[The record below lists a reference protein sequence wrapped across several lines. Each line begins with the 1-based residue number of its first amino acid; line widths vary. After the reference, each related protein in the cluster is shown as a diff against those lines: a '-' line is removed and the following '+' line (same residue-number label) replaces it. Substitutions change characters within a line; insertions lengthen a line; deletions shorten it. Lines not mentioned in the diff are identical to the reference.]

1 MSSESSLV
9 YVNLPD
15 GIHDVLIS
23 PFGGLFLTG
32 FDSRR
37 RVCLVIYAPPFGA
50 RLQTITQLPYRDYGR
65 NAPTV
70 LAAHDPVRGDLYV
83 LLYQQPDNLGIEQ
96 MSLYRVSPASGKETL
111 LSSISSPY
119 WPPSA
124 LVPRADGSVLV
135 SLQGLGPLLAFDRC
149 NETSCDPPRTLNSAA
164 SNTTGVFFSR
174 THPFPPYVTPHFPYI
189 SQSTYFFEDSLE
201 IWYLLACAALQADE
215 TSIALEE
222 LKRAIAHGESEA
234 CAPSEKGW
242 LTQLVELRG
251 EAEAAAAA
259 QR

>member
-189 SQSTYFFEDSLE
+189 SQAFIFEVFFFSHSTISPICHAPFSLYIARIYF
-201 IWYLLACAALQADE
+201 
-215 TSIALEE
+215 
-222 LKRAIAHGESEA
+222 
-234 CAPSEKGW
+234 
-242 LTQLVELRG
+242 
-251 EAEAAAAA
+251 
-259 QR
+259 